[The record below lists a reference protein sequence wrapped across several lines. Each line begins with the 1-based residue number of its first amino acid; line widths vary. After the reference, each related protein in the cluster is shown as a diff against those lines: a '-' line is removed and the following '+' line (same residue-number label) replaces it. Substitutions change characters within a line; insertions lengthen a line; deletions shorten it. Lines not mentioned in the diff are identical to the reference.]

1 MTKWVTCPKL
11 TLDIPVQVP
20 DTRCLTCGECREA
33 SKSVLGTLMTVPK
46 DAASMLARKE
56 HMRGHCPR
64 THGWCNASRQYC
76 IYNMVCADE
85 HARAEYRFVIKEEL
99 MYVIKKQ
106 DGSLSVA
113 DKKFKQVK
121 DLPLGADCHAV
132 YEIKKQL
139 VMMKTLL
146 PVNKETEIGGI
157 NLKAPDLKSMRLI
170 MAGPNFLKQTTSEE
184 FLENVKK
191 DTTIVGLIV
200 DKIYQPTF
208 ELKTVPVPTAAAA
221 ATKKKAV
228 KKAAAPAETE

>member
-56 HMRGHCPR
+56 HMKGRCPR

-85 HARAEYRFVIKEEL
+85 HARAEWRFVIKEEL
-99 MYVIKKQ
+99 MYVVKKQ
-106 DGSLSVA
+106 DGSLSIA
-113 DKKFKQVK
+113 DRKFKQVK
-121 DLPLGADCHAV
+121 DVPLGADVHAV

-139 VMMKTLL
+139 VMMRTLL
-146 PVNKETEIGGI
+146 PVSKETEIGGV
-157 NLKAPDLKSMRLI
+157 NLKAPDLKSMRIIL
-170 MAGPNFLKQTTSEE
+170 AGPGGLKPVNQEE
-184 FLENVKK
+184 FLEAVKK
-191 DTTIVGLIV
+191 DTTMYGLIV
-200 DKIYQPTF
+200 DKIYQPSF
-208 ELKTVPVPTAAAA
+208 ELKVVNLPAAA
-221 ATKKKAV
+221 ATPKKKAAP
-228 KKAAAPAETE
+228 KKAAEAE